1 MLQKIS
7 NKKIKS
13 DEYRVGLGNDITIH
27 TKILSNPVIEGK
39 TAIFLHSGAITGNHT
54 LLERPAR
61 WLINKGVFREIII
74 PDRRGAGG
82 SSPFTQITSLDE
94 QAEDIKL
101 LLNKLGYRKEVIAI
115 GASLGGPISMLLASK
130 DSRITEVI
138 LLASSFRMSL
148 TRGKFHYFYKTG
160 AMLFFIKLALS
171 LFTGNSEKH
180 FFNMDFVYDQHN
192 TLGLIIAQIKI
203 LRQLNKKHL
212 RSFYLMA
219 ESAFNKMNMDI
230 TDRVKLSIPIT
241 QIIGS
246 NDKVWEKN
254 ISQKEQKQYP
264 GFRQVIIEG
273 AEHRDLFLR
282 ADEFLE
288 KIPF

>member
-1 MLQKIS
+1 MLKKIS
-7 NKKIKS
+7 NNNIKS
-13 DEYRVGLGNDITIH
+13 DEYSVELGNAITIH
-27 TKILSNPVIEGK
+27 TKILSNPGIEGK
-39 TAIFLHSGAITGNHT
+39 TAILLHSGAITGNHT

-82 SSPFTQITSLDE
+82 SSPFTQVTSLDE
-94 QAEDIKL
+94 QAEDIML
-101 LLNKLGYRKEVIAI
+101 LLNKLGYKKKIIAL

-138 LLASSFRMSL
+138 LLASSFRMNL
-148 TRGKFHYFYKTG
+148 TRGKFHYLYKTG
-160 AMLFFIKLALS
+160 VMLFFIKLALS
-171 LFTGNSEKH
+171 LFTGNSDMH
-180 FFNMDFVYDQHN
+180 YVNMDFVYDKHN
-192 TLGLIIAQIKI
+192 TLGLIVAQIKI

-212 RSFYLMA
+212 RSFYFMA

-246 NDKVWEKN
+246 KDKVWGKN
-254 ISQKEQKQYP
+254 ISQEELKQYP
-264 GFRQVIIEG
+264 GFRQEIIKG
-273 AEHRDLFLR
+273 AHHRDLFLR